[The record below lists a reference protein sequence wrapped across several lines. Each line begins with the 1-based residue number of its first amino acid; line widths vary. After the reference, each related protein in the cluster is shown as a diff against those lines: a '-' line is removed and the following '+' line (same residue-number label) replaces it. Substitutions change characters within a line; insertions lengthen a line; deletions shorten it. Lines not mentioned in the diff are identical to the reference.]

1 MKFYQLGFRYLQ
13 RKKGK
18 TILLLIVLILVNSM
32 ILGTSMILRTTNESK
47 QAMQEKT
54 NSKIVAE
61 ITSKD
66 SKITENEVNKIE
78 TLEDVSAINRIGRQD
93 VFPASFAP
101 VTLNTST
108 NEENLKIA
116 LLSYDDLEKDSPFS
130 EMQYRLSSGDYIK
143 HEKKGAVINANLAN
157 QNELKVGDT
166 IELSTE
172 NGTKVSVQIIGIF
185 KSAGNVEK
193 DQPSETT
200 AVNRIENQIFIDN
213 STYKELFKEGSFG
226 GYHQEKEIINGVET
240 WTGWTTNE
248 FESLDIK
255 DIEKLAKAKGIADYN
270 ITTVTTP
277 VNPVNFKRIED
288 KDVDQ
293 NADVGGVSL
302 IGNKDMKLDR
312 NVLSG
317 NLHIKEGRMITPEDK
332 DMCVIS
338 EELAK
343 QNNLKIGDKISFN
356 DYHDTENSKVSE
368 AEIVGIYQVDQ
379 KMSPLMQGDTYR
391 SENVIF
397 TDLRFPEKA
406 EGETS
411 PLYER
416 AYFKVEDVE
425 AYDEVKENL
434 QKVDINWEQYD
445 LIDNNGNSETMSS
458 NFNDLAKVSEMMIL
472 VISVA
477 SFVILVL
484 VFLFWLKNRV
494 QEVGIFLSLGV
505 PKFRI
510 IGQIWSE
517 AIMITVLS
525 LMLSFAVAPAVSKV
539 TANYLVSQ
547 QVQQMQEEEKNNE
560 GKVSTEYVA
569 PKQEVQ
575 SISVEVTPEMYLLD
589 GVSVLVL
596 ITASVLVSGIVILK
610 RNPKDI
616 LSEMS

>member
-1 MKFYQLGFRYLQ
+1 
-13 RKKGK
+13 
-18 TILLLIVLILVNSM
+18 
-32 ILGTSMILRTTNESK
+32 
-47 QAMQEKT
+47 
-54 NSKIVAE
+54 
-61 ITSKD
+61 
-66 SKITENEVNKIE
+66 
-78 TLEDVSAINRIGRQD
+78 
-93 VFPASFAP
+93 
-101 VTLNTST
+101 
-108 NEENLKIA
+108 
-116 LLSYDDLEKDSPFS
+116 
-130 EMQYRLSSGDYIK
+130 
-143 HEKKGAVINANLAN
+143 
-157 QNELKVGDT
+157 
-166 IELSTE
+166 
-172 NGTKVSVQIIGIF
+172 
-185 KSAGNVEK
+185 
-193 DQPSETT
+193 
-200 AVNRIENQIFIDN
+200 
-213 STYKELFKEGSFG
+213 
-226 GYHQEKEIINGVET
+226 
-240 WTGWTTNE
+240 
-248 FESLDIK
+248 
-255 DIEKLAKAKGIADYN
+255 
-270 ITTVTTP
+270 
-277 VNPVNFKRIED
+277 
-288 KDVDQ
+288 
-293 NADVGGVSL
+293 
-302 IGNKDMKLDR
+302 MKLDR

-368 AEIVGIYQVDQ
+368 AEIIGIYQVDQ

-517 AIMITVLS
+517 AIMIAVLS

-569 PKQEVQ
+569 QKQDVQ